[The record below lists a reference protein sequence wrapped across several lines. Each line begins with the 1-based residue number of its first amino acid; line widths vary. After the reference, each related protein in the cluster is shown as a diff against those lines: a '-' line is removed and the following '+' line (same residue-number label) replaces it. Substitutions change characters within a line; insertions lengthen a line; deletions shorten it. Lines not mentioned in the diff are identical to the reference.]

1 MKTVIIFVALLGVFA
16 CAQETIEDCNDNP
29 FKEEDA
35 FEPIDAQDLQI
46 SQMPESIDWTHLH
59 AVSPV
64 GDAGKYAYSWA
75 FAVAGVVESRHYIA
89 HKNLTILSKQQLVDC
104 CQIRCA
110 KHRLKYALS
119 CIKKMGG
126 IDTEATYPYLGTKEQ
141 CHFNK
146 TNIGARIKLNFEPRK
161 ETEKVLA
168 MYVAQGPVAA
178 DISYNAIQSYTSGV
192 LSKVDCRKSKGPY
205 SVLIV
210 GYGTSSEG
218 DYWILK
224 TSKGS
229 KWGEGGFMRLARN
242 QNNLCGIGNS
252 VYYPQVL

>member
-1 MKTVIIFVALLGVFA
+1 MKTVCIIVALLGVVA
-16 CAQETIEDCNDNP
+16 CAQETIEDCNGNLNVEEEP
-29 FKEEDA
+29 FESVDV
-35 FEPIDAQDLQI
+35 QDLKI
-46 SQMPESIDWTHLH
+46 SQMPESINWTHLG

-75 FAVAGVVESRHYIA
+75 FAVAGVVESRNFIA

-110 KHRLKYALS
+110 KHRMKYALS
-119 CIKKMGG
+119 CIKKLGG
-126 IDTEATYPYLGTKEQ
+126 IDTEASYPYIGKKGQ

-146 TNIGARIKLNFEPRK
+146 TNIGATIKLNFEPRK

-168 MYVAQGPVAA
+168 MFVAQGPVAA
-178 DISYNAIQSYTSGV
+178 DISYNAIRSYTGGV
-192 LSKVDCRKSKGPY
+192 LRKVNCRKSLRPY

-210 GYGTSSEG
+210 GYGTSKDG

-229 KWGEGGFMRLARN
+229 KWGEGGYMRLARN
-242 QNNLCGIGNS
+242 QHNLCGIGNS